1 MSKRLEVINPILA
14 ALMVLVLDTSV
25 GIASGNFSSVQDD
38 SLLESNNGEGDVAS
52 FCEVFQCED
61 KDRSPDFSPLDSGPP
76 TMEFGWWYDFWSD
89 SDSNG
94 IDDRLQQIIEG
105 ERESVSKTSII
116 GQDGRSTVAIIVH
129 YAWHPGTTDI
139 DSLREVIESHGW
151 ENEGSWFMPMD
162 LSLIHI

>member
-1 MSKRLEVINPILA
+1 M
-14 ALMVLVLDTSV
+14 D
-25 GIASGNFSSVQDD
+25 
-38 SLLESNNGEGDVAS
+38 
-52 FCEVFQCED
+52 
-61 KDRSPDFSPLDSGPP
+61 
-76 TMEFGWWYDFWSD
+76 FGWWYDFWSD

-162 LSLIHI
+162 HLDAIVLDHVPVSSLLEILSLDGVVLVEEQTVISPYLDKATKGSHHSQFIFIIEKRVLKVLLKYRLILLL

>member
-1 MSKRLEVINPILA
+1 MELYRPFVWLSTRAMSKRLEAINPILA

-38 SLLESNNGEGDVAS
+38 SLLESNNGEGDIAS

-94 IDDRLQQIIEG
+94 IDDRLQQII
-105 ERESVSKTSII
+105 
-116 GQDGRSTVAIIVH
+116 
-129 YAWHPGTTDI
+129 
-139 DSLREVIESHGW
+139 
-151 ENEGSWFMPMD
+151 
-162 LSLIHI
+162 